1 MERGAWQATVQG
13 LTNSRTRLSNSAQNS
28 VFSISGLGTEIFASD
43 MVWQKKKKKKKS
55 VAVTLPQGVWSTVK
69 STEIIPE
76 LLFLASSEVSLTLK
90 TN

>member
-13 LTNSRTRLSNSAQNS
+13 LTNSRTRLSNSAEDS
-28 VFSISGLGTEIFASD
+28 VLSVSGLGTKIFASGV
-43 MVWQKKKKKKKS
+43 VWQKKKKKKS
-55 VAVTLPQGVWSTVK
+55 VAVTLPQGIWSTVK

-90 TN
+90 TS

>member
-43 MVWQKKKKKKKS
+43 MVWQKKKKK
-55 VAVTLPQGVWSTVK
+55 
-69 STEIIPE
+69 I
-76 LLFLASSEVSLTLK
+76 SSSNSSSGRMEHCKEHRNNSRTSFPFFK
-90 TN
+90 